1 MTPHALI
8 TPPLRRR
15 WPRALAAALAAALL
29 LAGTVPA
36 GPAAAQ
42 DTEEVRRLGEFQDWR
57 AFTYTEDGS
66 KVCYM
71 ASEPTSEEGDYTRRG
86 EVYAMVTHRPSQG
99 TENVVSF
106 IIGYPFQEDSRV
118 DVTIDGSKSFT
129 LFTHKDTAWAPDAE
143 TDRQLVQAM
152 RAGRRMVVEG
162 TSSRGTDTT
171 DTYSLLGFTAAHNR
185 IGKACDV
192 N

>member
-1 MTPHALI
+1 MTPHALA
-8 TPPLRRR
+8 TLLSRR
-15 WPRALAAALAAALL
+15 PRRGALASALAAVLL
-29 LAGTVPA
+29 LAGALPA

-42 DTEEVRRLGEFQDWR
+42 DTEQVRRLGEFQDWR

-71 ASEPTSEEGDYTRRG
+71 ASEPKSEEGDYTRRG
-86 EVYAMVTHRPSQG
+86 EVYAMVTHRPAQG
-99 TENVVSF
+99 SENVVSF

-118 DVTIDGSKSFT
+118 SVNIDDSQSFT
-129 LFTHKDTAWAPDAE
+129 LFTHKDTAWAPDSE

-152 RAGRRMVVEG
+152 RAGRQMVVEG
-162 TSSRGTDTT
+162 TSARGTDTT

-185 IGKACDV
+185 IGEACNV